1 MRKIELVD
9 LKTQYDKIRGDID
22 QAINE
27 VLNTTSF
34 INGPAVKAFK
44 QNLSAFLNNAE
55 VIPCANGTD
64 ALQIC
69 MMVLDLKPG
78 DEIILPAFTYAAT
91 AEVIGLLGMV
101 PKFVDVDPN
110 TFNVDPTQV
119 EKGITSK
126 TKAIV
131 PVHLFGQ
138 SADMEPL
145 LNVAQKHGISI
156 IEDAAQAI
164 GAQYTFSNNQT
175 KYCGLMGELGSTS
188 FFPSKNLGCYGDGG
202 AIFARNAE
210 LANAAQMIANHGQ
223 SKLYY
228 HDRIGVNS
236 RLDSI
241 QAAILNVKLK
251 HLNTYTASRQKAAG
265 MYDERLADIEQI
277 KTPFRVSNSTHVF
290 HQYTLT
296 VLDGSRDELAK
307 KLEQEN
313 IPNKIYYPVPLHFQ
327 KAYNQKGYKK
337 GDLPISEKLCDSVLS
352 LPMHSEL
359 DEEQIDHICSVIK
372 KIYKS

>member
-9 LKTQYDKIRGDID
+9 LKTQHDKIKGDID

-27 VLNTTSF
+27 VMNTTSF
-34 INGPAVKAFK
+34 IGGPAVKEFK
-44 QNLSAFLNNAE
+44 QNLSVYLNNAE
-55 VIPCANGTD
+55 IVPCANGTD

-69 MMVLDLKPG
+69 MMALGLKPG
-78 DEIILPAFTYAAT
+78 DEVILPAFTYAAT
-91 AEVIGLLGMV
+91 AEVIGLLGLV
-101 PKFVDVDPN
+101 PKFIDVDPLS
-110 TFNVDPTQV
+110 FNINPALV
-119 EKGITSK
+119 EEAIGAK

-138 SADMEPL
+138 SANMEPL
-145 LNVAQKHGISI
+145 LNIAKKQGIYV

-164 GAQYTFSNNQT
+164 GAEYTFTNNDT
-175 KYCGLMGELGSTS
+175 EFCGLMGNMGSTS

-202 AIFARNAE
+202 AIFSRSTE
-210 LANAAQMIANHGQ
+210 LAAAAQMIANHGQ

-228 HDRIGVNS
+228 HDIIGVNS

-241 QAAILNVKLK
+241 QAAILNVKIK
-251 HLNTYTASRQKAAG
+251 HLHSYTKARQDAAK
-265 MYDERLADIEQI
+265 MYDERLANIEQI
-277 KTPFRVSNSTHVF
+277 KTPYKANNSTHVF

-296 VLDGSRDELAK
+296 IADGSRDALVN
-307 KLEQEN
+307 KLNEMS

-327 KAYNQKGYKK
+327 KAYNQKGYKP
-337 GDLPISEKLCDSVLS
+337 GDLPVSENLCNSVLS

-359 DEEQIDHICSVIK
+359 DVEQIDHICEVINK
-372 KIYKS
+372 FYKS

>member
-9 LKTQYDKIRGDID
+9 LKTQHDKIRGDID

-110 TFNVDPTQV
+110 TFNVDPDQV
-119 EKGITSK
+119 EKAITSK

-145 LNVAQKHGISI
+145 LNIAQKHGIYV

-202 AIFARNAE
+202 AIFTHNVE

-251 HLNTYTASRQKAAG
+251 HLNTYTASRQKAAA

-277 KTPFRVSNSTHVF
+277 KTPFRDSNSTHVF
-290 HQYTLT
+290 HQYTLN

-337 GDLPISEKLCDSVLS
+337 GDLPVSEKLCDSVLS